1 MFDKQELKK
10 FPYLFQEWN
19 KRRQLNNPRE
29 YSPNELYNY
38 GKLEDKLSKE
48 ETERIDRILTELVY
62 DLTPIENLFII
73 MSKIEYKTNID
84 FPIDIWR
91 EFHEADLLNL
101 FSKKGLYMEF
111 ISMDIKV
118 IVYLAEHKLLVDED
132 LQMVKNELITYL
144 SSNKRNSYYKFILKL
159 ASEPVLSVCKDRKKF
174 IDLLLKFGIRKTF
187 MAYAKQQF
195 VHMDLADDFLKAMM
209 EMLLRRSKDLT
220 FFEMISIF
228 FAIGKYRIEYLKK
241 LHKKIKKENIYFILA
256 QIINKCRNDI
266 RNEKIL
272 EEELTQN
279 EIKDLYNLLI
289 KVSENIYS
297 YKDLYAL
304 SDGKIKEQIAASI
317 LLYDMKNT

>member
-48 ETERIDRILTELVY
+48 ETERIDRILTEPVY

-73 MSKIEYKTNID
+73 MSKIEYKTNIN
-84 FPIDIWR
+84 FPIDVWR
-91 EFHEADLLNL
+91 EFHESDLINL

-118 IVYLAEHKLLVDED
+118 IVYLAEHKLLMDED
-132 LQMVKNELITYL
+132 LQMIKSELITYL

-159 ASEPVLSVCKDRKKF
+159 ASESVLSICKDRKEF
-174 IDLLLKFGIRKTF
+174 IDLLLKFGIKKTF

-195 VHMDLADDFLKAMM
+195 VHMDLADDFLEAMM
-209 EMLLRRSKDLT
+209 KMLLRRSKDLT
-220 FFEMISIF
+220 FFESISIF
-228 FAIGKYRIEYLKK
+228 FAIGKYRIEYLKE
-241 LHKKIKKENIYFILA
+241 LHKKMKKEDMDFILG

-266 RNEKIL
+266 RKEKIL
-272 EEELTQN
+272 KEELTQN

-304 SDGKIKEQIAASI
+304 SNGKIKEQIAASI
-317 LLYDMKNT
+317 LLYDIKGV